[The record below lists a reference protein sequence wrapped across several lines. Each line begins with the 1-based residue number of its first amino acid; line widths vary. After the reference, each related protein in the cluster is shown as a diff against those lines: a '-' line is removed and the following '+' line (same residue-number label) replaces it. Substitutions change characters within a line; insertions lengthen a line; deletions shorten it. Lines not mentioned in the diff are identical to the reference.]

1 MYLGD
6 VRNQPPAAMVSGTA
20 RKQMLT
26 VVACVTPNV
35 LSVIPAE
42 SELTVPV
49 MSAAVESV
57 QMLQLAGM
65 VSEMA
70 QRQT

>member
-1 MYLGD
+1 MYLGG
-6 VRNQPPAAMVSGTA
+6 VLNQPPAAMVSGTA
-20 RKQMLT
+20 LKQMLT
-26 VVACVTPNV
+26 VVACVTPSA